1 MRSFLFAVLFV
12 ISFFSV
18 STSCSTSKDS
28 NSITYI
34 KHGSSFGMCRGY
46 CYNENT
52 FTKTE
57 KIAFSKAYGRTN
69 PEEFPDK
76 SDTTGLDVKIWDE
89 LVNSF
94 VVDSFFKLDE
104 TIGCPDCADRGSE
117 WLEIKTKKKVYKV
130 TFDYGKELS
139 GMNDLLKL
147 VREEKQ

>member
-1 MRSFLFAVLFV
+1 MKLFFPAVICAVF
-12 ISFFSV
+12 ITI
-18 STSCSTSKDS
+18 STSCSTSKDA
-28 NSITYI
+28 NSIIYI
-34 KHGSSFGMCRGY
+34 KHGSSFGMCHGY
-46 CYNENT
+46 CFNEST
-52 FTKTE
+52 YTKTE

-76 SDTTGLDVKIWDE
+76 MDTTSLDVKIWDG

-104 TIGCPDCADRGSE
+104 TVGCPDCADRGSE
-117 WLEIKTKKKVYKV
+117 WLEIKTNKKVYKV
-130 TFDYGKELS
+130 TFDFGKELN

>member
-1 MRSFLFAVLFV
+1 MKLFFSAVLYTVF
-12 ISFFSV
+12 ISIL
-18 STSCSTSKDS
+18 TSCSTSKDS

-46 CYNENT
+46 CYSEST
-52 FTKTE
+52 YTKTE

-76 SDTTGLDVKIWDE
+76 SDTTGLNVKIWDE

>member
-1 MRSFLFAVLFV
+1 MKL
-12 ISFFSV
+12 FFSAV
-18 STSCSTSKDS
+18 IFIVFIAIATSCSTSKGS
-28 NSITYI
+28 NSIIYI

-46 CYNENT
+46 CYSEST
-52 FTKTE
+52 YTKTE

-76 SDTTGLDVKIWDE
+76 SDTTDLDVKIWDE
-89 LVNSF
+89 LVSSF

-117 WLEIKTKKKVYKV
+117 WLEINTNNKTHKV
-130 TFDYGKELS
+130 TFDFGKELS
-139 GMNDLLKL
+139 GMNELLKL